1 MDDAGVQLAAASLTA
16 SKSAPHLSWRSS
28 GQAKLAAIEKNW
40 ELHTPLRP
48 ELRKQLKQQRAGT
61 WRDATQVRY
70 DETSHRSN
78 RGPVRRR
85 STAAPNPAAG
95 FASPVLSCELS
106 MAEALSREQ
115 ARRGGLEGYR
125 DGSLCTRSCA
135 PYSRGC
141 APMCEQ
147 VRRGGT
153 PGSSSFGP
161 SNGNAEECLAALARL
176 AEIVPAA
183 FCPVL
188 RRVAGALEPLIFSS
202 EWAPAQSH
210 TRRRHHHRRRRP
222 HRHLSQAVSPAVAA
236 DAHPPHVLTR
246 FTDSDGRRMPY
257 AQFVKTVSR
266 KWVLDAKAAESLA
279 KQDLA
284 RAMLEVESLEVR
296 GVSSLGGV
304 ARALLTV

>member
-1 MDDAGVQLAAASLTA
+1 MSYDADLQLSAASLTA

-40 ELHTPLRP
+40 ELHIPLRP
-48 ELRKQLKQQRAGT
+48 DLRKQLKQQQSET

-70 DETSHRSN
+70 DETGPRSN
-78 RGPVRRR
+78 HGPVRRR

-95 FASPVLSCELS
+95 FASAVLSCELS

-115 ARRGGLEGYR
+115 
-125 DGSLCTRSCA
+125 
-135 PYSRGC
+135 
-141 APMCEQ
+141 
-147 VRRGGT
+147 VHRGGT
-153 PGSSSFGP
+153 PGSSSCGP
-161 SNGNAEECLAALARL
+161 SNGSAEECLGALARL
-176 AEIVPAA
+176 AEIVPAV

-188 RRVAGALEPLIFSS
+188 QRVAGALEPLVFSS
-202 EWAPAQSH
+202 E
-210 TRRRHHHRRRRP
+210 
-222 HRHLSQAVSPAVAA
+222 
-236 DAHPPHVLTR
+236 

-257 AQFVKTVSR
+257 AQFVNTVSR